1 MQSIR
6 IGAGDNRRMK
16 QLAARLGMSF
26 NLWAVQ
32 TLLAELDRFTPK
44 REEIDDPSKYREMED
59 NDAELSSDNL

>member
-32 TLLAELDRFTPK
+32 TLVAELERYAPK
-44 REEIDDPSKYREMED
+44 EVGNGRPAED
-59 NDAELSSDNL
+59 GTAAEAVD